1 MHFLLSFFFKFEAR
15 HIVCFYYRS
24 NFLKK
29 LHQEYCMTEKI
40 RKSWEIVRHWTKNV
54 SELKTAILGYIVKV
68 FTFCGGGG
76 KKIFFCKNVKFHRV
90 YFCLSCTCNICSS
103 KVIVCKH
110 NLFL

>member
-1 MHFLLSFFFKFEAR
+1 VKVSLEWKLELENTFSSLFFFKFEAW

-40 RKSWEIVRHWTKNV
+40 RRSWEIVRHWTKNV

-68 FTFCGGGG
+68 FTFYNY
-76 KKIFFCKNVKFHRV
+76 ILWWWREE
-90 YFCLSCTCNICSS
+90 
-103 KVIVCKH
+103 
-110 NLFL
+110 NLLL